1 MNAFGDPSAASG
13 GGGERG
19 GDGSDSDDDGGGARI
34 GARGARLMIEI
45 KPVSAAARGANDG
58 RSLEG
63 FVFDAPPRARTMGGE
78 GVGMGDFG
86 AALALATTGGEE
98 TVASGDVREVLRKD
112 ERTSGESDRAGSSS
126 GERERA
132 STSDRARIWETGRS
146 GRLSPK
152 PPLAGR
158 SSSRGFDPYDML
170 DAMVGKESTEVT
182 DIDSVAV
189 DRLHPSS
196 PPKRPSLRDRP
207 TSRGSFSTYSFTD
220 LSGRI
225 SKEIPSP
232 RGGHPGSRNSLGG
245 MDSQTEFY
253 EELAQISLP
262 DTDTIKPAKEFAR
275 GIALF
280 DANKLSDSLFAFVSA
295 AVNAVHSEDPIARKC
310 AAYAT
315 TCKILRDCSTILVAN
330 ASECARLTRHLVELD
345 HLEDRHRRACL
356 RFGSAKNFKAGNT
369 GVAARM
375 IRQLTAMSPSS
386 GTTNLEAMLA
396 QCTQRGEVNE
406 DVPEDEDPRKMCAAT
421 LESIP
426 ITSNGIV
433 CGCCDALHST
443 KAAFETGQ
451 CVVCRSTLAGSHRRN
466 SHRRNSHG

>member
-1 MNAFGDPSAASG
+1 
-13 GGGERG
+13 
-19 GDGSDSDDDGGGARI
+19 
-34 GARGARLMIEI
+34 
-45 KPVSAAARGANDG
+45 
-58 RSLEG
+58 
-63 FVFDAPPRARTMGGE
+63 
-78 GVGMGDFG
+78 MGDFG

-152 PPLAGR
+152 PSLAGR

-182 DIDSVAV
+182 DVDSVAV

-232 RGGHPGSRNSLGG
+232 RGGHPGSRNSLGS

-253 EELAQISLP
+253 EELARISLP

-386 GTTNLEAMLA
+386 GTTNLEAMLSRSVRSGAKSTRTFRRTRTRGRCAPRRWNPYPSPQMGLSVDAVTRCTRRKRHSRRGSASCVAPPLPGRTDVTVTDVTVTDDTSPKYVRAA
-396 QCTQRGEVNE
+396 QTRE
-406 DVPEDEDPRKMCAAT
+406 
-421 LESIP
+421 
-426 ITSNGIV
+426 
-433 CGCCDALHST
+433 
-443 KAAFETGQ
+443 
-451 CVVCRSTLAGSHRRN
+451 
-466 SHRRNSHG
+466 